1 MSLLEKIH
9 ALEKAVKKLDLF
21 NNERADINDEVK
33 NYLFQFLDQLDQKK
47 GFESDSTK
55 SEQIFDKKINDH
67 GYPMHELLDL
77 FENAVNSNG
86 VQPASGAHLGYI
98 PGGGIPVSA
107 YGDFIAAMTNKYA
120 GIYYANP
127 GAVNIENHLLDW
139 CANIFGFNK
148 QQYGGN
154 LTTGGSIANLIS
166 IVAARDKYQIKGKDY
181 EKTVIYGS
189 EQMHHSLFKAIRI
202 CGLGECIFRQI
213 PLDATFHINTEILKN
228 TIKKDRDEGLNPFL
242 IIASAGTTDTGV
254 IDDLE
259 QLSMIS
265 KQHDCWFHVDAAYGG
280 FFYMLE
286 DQKLKFKGIENADSL
301 VIDPHKGLFLPYG
314 SGAVLIKDKKHLL
327 HSNHFIAN
335 YMQDAYED
343 QKNLSPADLSPEL
356 SKNFRGLRMWLPL
369 MYHGVEVFKNTLEE
383 KLLLTQYAYQELGAL
398 EFIELG
404 PEPEL
409 SVFTFRFFQ
418 NSTNDTNAMNQ
429 DLLKAI
435 HEDGRIFISSTT
447 INQEIWL
454 RVAILSFRTHKREV
468 DLLISMVNKHFSERL
483 IALSR

>member
-1 MSLLEKIH
+1 
-9 ALEKAVKKLDLF
+9 
-21 NNERADINDEVK
+21 
-33 NYLFQFLDQLDQKK
+33 
-47 GFESDSTK
+47 
-55 SEQIFDKKINDH
+55 
-67 GYPMHELLDL
+67 
-77 FENAVNSNG
+77 
-86 VQPASGAHLGYI
+86 
-98 PGGGIPVSA
+98 
-107 YGDFIAAMTNKYA
+107 
-120 GIYYANP
+120 
-127 GAVNIENHLLDW
+127 
-139 CANIFGFNK
+139 
-148 QQYGGN
+148 
-154 LTTGGSIANLIS
+154 
-166 IVAARDKYQIKGKDY
+166 
-181 EKTVIYGS
+181 
-189 EQMHHSLFKAIRI
+189 MHHSLFKAIRI

-259 QLSMIS
+259 QLSIIS

-335 YMQDAYED
+335 YMQDAYEG

-418 NSTNDTNAMNQ
+418 NSTNDSNAMNQ
-429 DLLKAI
+429 ELLKAI